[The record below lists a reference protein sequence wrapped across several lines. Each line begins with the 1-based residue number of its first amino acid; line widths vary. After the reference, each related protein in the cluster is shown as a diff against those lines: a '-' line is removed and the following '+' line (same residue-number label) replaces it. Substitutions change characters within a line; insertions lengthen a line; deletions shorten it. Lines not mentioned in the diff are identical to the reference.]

1 MSRPLLKRFS
11 INLKDGKE
19 LFIVDNNYEINDEQL
34 CKQHDIN
41 YDDVLTI
48 KLLSVS

>member
-1 MSRPLLKRFS
+1 MQRPLLNRFS

-19 LFIVDNNYEINDEQL
+19 IFVVDDNDLFDEAL
-34 CKQHDIN
+34 CQQYNIN

-48 KLLSVS
+48 NLLSVS